1 MGDKIYFADD
11 IEKMFPDPVGDY
23 GFAPEELLDEEVPG
37 ALKRFRRVSSDMG
50 SLMDKIRKK
59 FPDAGFVISNSGSLY
74 ITLGPGYSLRDGA
87 RPASTHVSALLS
99 ASASGPQI
107 GRLDF

>member
-1 MGDKIYFADD
+1 MSAKIYFADD
-11 IEKMFPDPVGDY
+11 IKKMFPDPVGDY

-50 SLMDKIRKK
+50 SLMGKIRKK
-59 FPDAGFVISNSGSLY
+59 FPDAGFVASNDGSLY
-74 ITLGPGYSLRDGA
+74 ITLGPGYSLRDGERHA
-87 RPASTHVSALLS
+87 LAHVSALLH
-99 ASASGPQI
+99 AGASGPQI

>member
-1 MGDKIYFADD
+1 MGGKIYFADD
-11 IEKMFPDPVGDY
+11 IEKMFPDPIGDY
-23 GFAPEELLDEEVPG
+23 GLALEELLDEEVPG

-50 SLMDKIRKK
+50 SLMGKIRKK
-59 FPDAGFVISNSGSLY
+59 FPDAGFVISSGGSLY
-74 ITLGPGYSLRDGA
+74 ITLGPGYSLRDGERQA
-87 RPASTHVSALLS
+87 TAHVSALLS

>member
-1 MGDKIYFADD
+1 MSAKIYFADD

-59 FPDAGFVISNSGSLY
+59 FPDAGFVINGGGSLY
-74 ITLGPGYSLRDGA
+74 ITLGPGYSIRDGE
-87 RPASTHVSALLS
+87 RHASAHVSALLS
-99 ASASGPQI
+99 AGASGPQI